1 MLAAQPLD
9 REPQDRGATY
19 EEPCVRRTGD
29 DRGTCRTG
37 GTGGAWVGRA
47 SRAWVGVQVL
57 LGVGCDVAEG
67 GDRVVAAG
75 VAEEAVGGEA
85 EQETES
91 P

>member
-1 MLAAQPLD
+1 MFATQPLD
-9 REPQDRGATY
+9 REPQDRGTTY
-19 EEPCVRRTGD
+19 EEPGVRRTGE
-29 DRGTCRTG
+29 DRGTCRAG
-37 GTGGAWVGRA
+37 GTGG
-47 SRAWVGVQVL
+47 AWVGVQVL

-85 EQETES
+85 EEETES